1 MRQLRWHAR
10 WLGVFAVCM
19 LSPPAWADDPDF
31 IAFSAGVF
39 DLGKDETAVEGRL
52 EYRSDLRLWIFKPFA
67 GVMATSDSAA
77 YGYAGVLV
85 DMFFGDRVVAT
96 LSFAP
101 GAYTKGDG
109 KKLGHELEFRSQVE
123 LAYRFDD
130 RARLGLA
137 LSHMSNASIGRKN
150 PGAES
155 LVLTYAVPLRN
166 FFSK

>member
-1 MRQLRWHAR
+1 MRLR
-10 WLGVFAVCM
+10 WLGVIAIFM
-19 LSPPAWADDPDF
+19 LAQPARADDPDF

-39 DLGKDETAVEGRL
+39 DLGKNQTAAEGRL
-52 EYRSDLRLWIFKPFA
+52 EYRSDFRLWFFKPFA
-67 GVMATSDSAA
+67 GVMATSDGAA

-85 DMFFGDRVVAT
+85 DIFFGDRSVAS

-101 GAYTKGDG
+101 GAYTKGSG
-109 KKLGHELEFRSQVE
+109 KNLGHELEFRSQVE

-155 LVLTYAVPLRN
+155 LVLTYAVPLRKI
-166 FFSK
+166 FSD

>member
-1 MRQLRWHAR
+1 MTLR
-10 WLGVFAVCM
+10 WLGWSSVIAIFILAQ
-19 LSPPAWADDPDF
+19 PARADDPDF

-39 DLGKDETAVEGRL
+39 DLGKDQTAAEGRL
-52 EYRSDLRLWIFKPFA
+52 EYRSDFRLWFFKPFA
-67 GVMATSDSAA
+67 GVMATSDGTA

-85 DMFFGDRVVAT
+85 DVFFGDRSVAS

-101 GAYTKGDG
+101 GAYANSSG
-109 KKLGHELEFRSQVE
+109 KNLGHELEFRSQVE

-155 LVLTYAVPLRN
+155 LVLTYAVPLRKI
-166 FFSK
+166 FSD

>member
-1 MRQLRWHAR
+1 MRLGS
-10 WLGVFAVCM
+10 LGVIAFFM
-19 LSPPAWADDPDF
+19 LAQPARADDPDF

-39 DLGKDETAVEGRL
+39 DLGKNQTAAEGRL
-52 EYRSDLRLWIFKPFA
+52 EYRSDFRLWFFKPFA
-67 GVMATSDSAA
+67 GVMATSDGAA

-85 DMFFGDRVVAT
+85 DIFFGDRSVAS

-101 GAYTKGDG
+101 GAYTKGSG
-109 KKLGHELEFRSQVE
+109 KNLGHELEFRSQVE

-155 LVLTYAVPLRN
+155 LVLTYAVPLRKI
-166 FFSK
+166 FSD

>member
-1 MRQLRWHAR
+1 MRLQRLG
-10 WLGVFAVCM
+10 WLGVIAIFM
-19 LSPPAWADDPDF
+19 LAQPARADDPDF

-39 DLGKDETAVEGRL
+39 DLGKNQTAAEGRL
-52 EYRSDLRLWIFKPFA
+52 EYRSDFRLWFFKPFA
-67 GVMATSDSAA
+67 GVMATSDGAA

-85 DMFFGDRVVAT
+85 DIFFGDRSVAS

-101 GAYTKGDG
+101 GAYTKGSG
-109 KKLGHELEFRSQVE
+109 KNLGHELEFRSQAE

-155 LVLTYAVPLRN
+155 LVLTYAVPLRKI
-166 FFSK
+166 FSD